1 MANDHKLQLSFN
13 FEASAP
19 GKLEAAT
26 VIAVLAGTLIFSGN
40 PANAQ
45 APCSSNQLREYN
57 PETYRKNCMSLPK
70 ATTTRIGVLREIQQ
84 LRIQNLKRQQ

>member
-19 GKLEAAT
+19 GKLGAAT

-40 PANAQ
+40 PANAKHHAVQ
-45 APCSSNQLREYN
+45 IS
-57 PETYRKNCMSLPK
+57 
-70 ATTTRIGVLREIQQ
+70 
-84 LRIQNLKRQQ
+84 